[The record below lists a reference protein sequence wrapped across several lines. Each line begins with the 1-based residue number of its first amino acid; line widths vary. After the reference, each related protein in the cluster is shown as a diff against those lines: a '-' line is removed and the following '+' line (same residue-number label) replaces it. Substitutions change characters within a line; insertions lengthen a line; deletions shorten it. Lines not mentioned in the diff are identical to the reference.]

1 MKLKLDE
8 NGHVVVSDGKPVYV
22 HDDGKEIPFDAP
34 AAMQKIS
41 GLNAEANQHREAKE
55 AAEAKLKAFD
65 GIEDASA
72 ALKALETV
80 KNAYLTVAEADAY
93 HEVRPSNQKAGQ

>member
-8 NGHVVVSDGKPVYV
+8 NGHVAVSDGKPVYV

-41 GLNAEANQHREAKE
+41 GLNAEAKQYREAKGTQHREAKE

-65 GIEDASA
+65 GIEDAA
-72 ALKALETV
+72 AA
-80 KNAYLTVAEADAY
+80 
-93 HEVRPSNQKAGQ
+93 